1 MSEVEQALKDM
12 SEKYRVGL
20 AQLQAQVENTKR
32 SDSRQYPAAKQQQAL
47 FCKEQWLIDKARELA
62 GGKQAAITEIE
73 TVLRS
78 RAAHAHTRLLA
89 ALLLVMIDSARSLE
103 MLVGRIVDKLDTDTL
118 RFFCAMQIG
127 NSRNAA
133 AGPLILRAIN
143 DPSTNEEFDEN
154 AKLRAKMIDAGVSV
168 NLRRAML
175 WGLMDSPGGTD
186 ALAARVRAPLSFQ
199 NGWLFAI
206 ISLWQKTGSES
217 HMVLAAEVLKNRGN
231 PETLRVNAAT
241 ALYLM
246 RRESKGKSTFPKA
259 AWDALHSVWGERDHG
274 ALHSAVGEVLK
285 LQGA

>member
-1 MSEVEQALKDM
+1 MTEVEQALKEM
-12 SEKYRVGL
+12 SEKYRAGF
-20 AQLQAQVENTKR
+20 AQLQVQVENIKR
-32 SDSRQYPAAKQQQAL
+32 SNSKQYPAAKQQQAM
-47 FCKEQWLIDKARELA
+47 FFKEQWLIDKAKDLA

-103 MLVGRIVDKLDTDTL
+103 MLVGRIVDRSDTDTL

-127 NSRNAA
+127 NSRNAVA
-133 AGPLILRAIN
+133 CPLILRAIN
-143 DPSTNEEFDEN
+143 DPSTDEEFDEN

-168 NLRRAML
+168 NLRRAMI
-175 WGLMDSPGGTD
+175 WGLLDSSGGTD

-206 ISLWQKTGSES
+206 ISLWQKTESES
-217 HMVLAAEVLKNRGN
+217 YIVLAAEVLKNRGN

-241 ALYLM
+241 ALYMM
-246 RRESKGKSTFPKA
+246 RRESRGKSYFPKA
-259 AWDALHSVWGERDHG
+259 AWDALHSVWGERDYG
-274 ALHSAVGEVLK
+274 ELHSVVGDVLK